1 VCASV
6 STGTLHSGW
15 DRLLTSTAILQIASK
30 TTWHFCALITMTNMT
45 VQLAKQEP
53 HSIEVKLFR
62 TELYAAIKLAFGAE
76 VYFGEAPAVVDLVS
90 GYYIRGGEYESAE
103 IKIQRMA
110 DGRYHLS
117 GFALWG
123 KGRKYGPHTGQLD
136 FVAEMN
142 NETIEY
148 SRAHPNGNWYR
159 AVLRFSDGRLA
170 VAEENSVGMFG
181 MNVSF
186 SGEYE
191 RQHSASHLRTGG
203 RYGVVPFLESGPKSR
218 RHHTCQ

>member
-1 VCASV
+1 MCFGLNRDTS
-6 STGTLHSGW
+6 L
-15 DRLLTSTAILQIASK
+15 RLGQIAHLDGDSANSVEDNLAFLCFDHHDQYDSTTCQSK
-30 TTWHFCALITMTNMT
+30 NLT
-45 VQLAKQEP
+45 P
-53 HSIEVKLFR
+53 IEVKLFR
-62 TELYAAIKLAFGAE
+62 IELYAAIKLAFGAE

-136 FVAEMN
+136 FIAEMN

-186 SGEYE
+186 RGEYE
-191 RQHSASHLRTGG
+191 KT
-203 RYGVVPFLESGPKSR
+203 
-218 RHHTCQ
+218 T